1 MTTIKDAHWQD
12 IKPVDGRRRQ
22 IQAMQLIFAGAAT
35 IATLALF
42 NAAQSGDIA
51 TFATDLPAAAPFGQL
66 PQTALGVLGAGGFA
80 TDDNTS
86 TSNDTI
92 DNSDSGQ
99 DTNPSSGDIFT
110 QNAQDQISA
119 CGAGAAC

>member
-1 MTTIKDAHWQD
+1 
-12 IKPVDGRRRQ
+12 
-22 IQAMQLIFAGAAT
+22 MQLIFAGAAT